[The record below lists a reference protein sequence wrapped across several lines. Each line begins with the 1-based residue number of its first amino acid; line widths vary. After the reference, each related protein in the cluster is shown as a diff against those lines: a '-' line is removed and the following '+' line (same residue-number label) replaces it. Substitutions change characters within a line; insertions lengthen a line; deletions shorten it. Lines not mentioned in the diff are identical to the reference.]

1 MAKKPNLFSKKIQEL
16 TLEEFDFTED
26 FFANNKNTAPQD
38 KAVSHLR
45 RAALKSPKQTIS
57 HKFSE
62 ESIDENWL
70 ETSTELEE
78 EVVSYDGQLSVD
90 VFETDDH
97 IVIIST
103 VAGVRAEHL
112 DIAING
118 DMLTIKGKR
127 HHGHTNVEH
136 EQYYIQECYWGGFS
150 RSIILP
156 SDVLRSE
163 IEATLEHGVLT
174 IRLPKVDD
182 SNKIQV
188 VDISER

>member
-1 MAKKPNLFSKKIQEL
+1 MAKKQNLFSKKIQEL
-16 TLEEFDFTED
+16 ALEEFDFTED
-26 FFANNKNTAPQD
+26 FFANKKTLEPQD

-45 RAALKSPKQTIS
+45 RAAHKAPRQTIS
-57 HKFSE
+57 SNFTE
-62 ESIDENWL
+62 EAIDENWL
-70 ETSTELEE
+70 ETSTEFEE

-90 VFETDDH
+90 VFETDEH

-127 HHGHTNVEH
+127 HHGHHDVEH